1 MRISQHRNKTTLY
14 HYTAHRLDSVSYDD
28 ALTNIYIYDQYG
40 RIDSLYDESG
50 VMCYEYGNMG
60 EVTKE
65 TRIYALPFLSQP
77 LALSTLFEYDRW
89 GRILNLNS
97 TNKCKLSQIEILSSK
112 GKQILSLHLKGKN
125 DYFCV

>member
-1 MRISQHRNKTTLY
+1 MLCEEIRN
-14 HYTAHRLDSVSYDD
+14 
-28 ALTNIYIYDQYG
+28 G
-40 RIDSLYDESG
+40 GDSLY
-50 VMCYEYGNMG
+50 VVTANRYGNMG

-77 LALSTLFEYDRW
+77 LALSTQFEYDSW

-112 GKQILSLHLKGKN
+112 GKQILSLHLKGKMTIFVC
-125 DYFCV
+125 DKSSKI

>member
-1 MRISQHRNKTTLY
+1 MKHRQASKTTHY

-28 ALTNIYIYDQYG
+28 ALSTVYHYNAYG
-40 RIDSLYDESG
+40 QPDSVYDESG

-60 EVTKE
+60 EVTRE

-77 LALSTLFEYDRW
+77 LALSTLFEYDSW

-97 TNKCKLSQIEILSSK
+97 TNKCKLSRTRILSSK
-112 GKQILSLHLKGKN
+112 GKQIFFNGFS
-125 DYFCV
+125 FCRRLYYN

>member
-1 MRISQHRNKTTLY
+1 MKHRQATKTTHY

-60 EVTKE
+60 KVTKE

-77 LALSTLFEYDRW
+77 LALSTLFEYDSW
-89 GRILNLNS
+89 GRILNITYPDN
-97 TNKCKLSQIEILSSK
+97 EIV
-112 GKQILSLHLKGKN
+112 N
-125 DYFCV
+125 YDYDLGGQLERDICY